1 MPLLSVITINYNN
14 KAGLKRTVESV
25 MAQSAPGIEFIV
37 IDGGSSDGSKDII
50 EQNQNQIAYWRSEK
64 DAGIYDAM
72 NKGIL
77 AASGD
82 YLLFL
87 NSGDYLFENN
97 TIEKIAPY
105 LESGSDIVYGDMKIE
120 SGGKM
125 QNGFMPERITLQ
137 HLLKDTLWHPVSFIR
152 RELFFKYGLYDTSY
166 KICGDYDFFFKA
178 IVAHKAGT
186 QHVPQFIS
194 VFDLGGISSKADNR
208 ELIKAE
214 RERAQ
219 LHFAFHDLQ
228 EGKVSVII
236 PAYNYGRYIAQ
247 TLESV
252 LKQSFSNWEC
262 LIIDNGST
270 DNTYE
275 VVAPFLADSRMHYVK
290 QDNLGVSV
298 ARNVGLHLAK
308 GGFIQFLDADDLLEY
323 GKLGAEVNYLKQ
335 NPGTDLVYGDMRYFK
350 SEQPQQLFYSYACSD
365 KEDKRWMS
373 YVSGSGKPLAE
384 RFLNGNNF
392 VISSPLFKKSSLK
405 DIGFFDSSIQYNED
419 WDLWFRMALAG
430 RAMHYLDAEQS
441 KTLIRIHD
449 GSASRDVFS
458 MQVCGLKVLMKNAAA
473 IKNNQLDANLQ
484 KRIADHV
491 RIIRQILAGE
501 PGDNFDTRLR
511 LLHTQGLTET
521 IFGKKRNSP
530 SWIRLKLKLYS
541 FLNITA

>member
-1 MPLLSVITINYNN
+1 MPLLSIITINYNN
-14 KAGLKRTVESV
+14 KAGLGRTVESV
-25 MAQSAPGIEFIV
+25 VEQSARGIEFIV
-37 IDGGSSDGSKDII
+37 IDGGSSDGSKELI
-50 EQNQNQIAYWRSEK
+50 EKSQNHIAYWRSEK

-87 NSGDYLFENN
+87 NSGDHLFENN
-97 TIEKIAPY
+97 TIEKIIPH
-105 LESGSDIVYGDMKIE
+105 LESGADIVYGDMKIE
-120 SGGKM
+120 SDGRM
-125 QNGFMPERITLQ
+125 QNGFMPERLTLQ

-178 IVAHKAGT
+178 IVAHKAST
-186 QHVPQFIS
+186 EHVPQFIS
-194 VFDLGGISSKADNR
+194 VFDMGGISSKADSR

-219 LHFAFHDLQ
+219 LHSAFQNLQ

-252 LKQSFSNWEC
+252 LKQSCGNWEC

-275 VVAPFLADSRMHYVK
+275 VVAPFLSDERMHYVK

-308 GGFIQFLDADDLLEY
+308 GEFIQFLDADDLIEYNKLET
-323 GKLGAEVNYLKQ
+323 EINYLKQ

-350 SEQPQQLFYSYACSD
+350 TTQPQQLFYSYACSD
-365 KEDKRWMS
+365 KDDKPWMS
-373 YVSGSGKPLAE
+373 YASGSGKPLAE
-384 RFLNGNNF
+384 QFLNGNCF
-392 VISSPLFKKSSLK
+392 VISSPLFRKSSLK

-430 RAMHYLDAEQS
+430 KMMHYLDAAQS

-449 GSASRDVFS
+449 GSASRDIFS
-458 MQVCGLKVLMKNAAA
+458 MQVCGLKVLVKNSAA
-473 IKNNQLDANLQ
+473 IKNNQLNARLQ
-484 KRIADHV
+484 KRMADHV
-491 RIIRQILAGE
+491 RIIRQILARE
-501 PGDNFDTRLR
+501 PGESFDARLR

-521 IFGKKRNSP
+521 VFGKKRNSP
-530 SWIRLKLKLYS
+530 SWIRLKLKVYS
-541 FLNITA
+541 LLNITA